1 MSGLW
6 EAWEQLVYGKRIEYV
21 YITYYKKQIYV
32 LLMNPYVVFLHIIS
46 YHYTVRRKYRLE
58 YARFRL

>member
-21 YITYYKKQIYV
+21 NITYYKKQIYV
-32 LLMNPYVVFLHIIS
+32 NIC
-46 YHYTVRRKYRLE
+46 
-58 YARFRL
+58 